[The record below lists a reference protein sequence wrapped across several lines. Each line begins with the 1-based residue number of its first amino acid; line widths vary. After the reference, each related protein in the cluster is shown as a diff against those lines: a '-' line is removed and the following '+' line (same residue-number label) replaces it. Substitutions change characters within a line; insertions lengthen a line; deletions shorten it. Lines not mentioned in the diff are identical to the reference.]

1 MRRFP
6 AGVPPEVTTMAEHAA
21 AQRRNWLVALG
32 AAAVLLILLALT
44 LSFCD
49 DIGNANKAGPATT
62 ATTQTLPPVSGPAA
76 SPGTLSP
83 KQTSAKPTGND
94 PTAAPAVTTSPV
106 RHKASP
112 SSTKRTPTGGV
123 DAGGGSGL
131 TGRRAALL
139 VAGVF
144 LLLAALVTARF
155 AVGRAA
161 RD

>member
-1 MRRFP
+1 
-6 AGVPPEVTTMAEHAA
+6 MAEHAA
-21 AQRRNWLVALG
+21 EQRRNWLVALG

-62 ATTQTLPPVSGPAA
+62 ATTQTLPPVSGPAS

-83 KQTSAKPTGND
+83 KHSSSRQTSATPTGND
-94 PTAAPAVTTSPV
+94 PTTVPAVTTSPV
-106 RHKASP
+106 RHKSSP
-112 SSTKRTPTGGV
+112 TSTKRTPTGGV

-131 TGRRAALL
+131 TGRRASLL

-155 AVGRAA
+155 AIGRAA